1 MTRSAE
7 WVPVVTCVIATC
19 GRPELLRRAVSA
31 AARQTYAGRLEIVV
45 VFDRIPPEGLDD
57 LRPMIEQTGRTLLTI
72 PNGRSAGLAGAR
84 NTGILAAS
92 GDIIAF
98 CDDDDHWAPTKV
110 QQQIEDWGDDPATI
124 AHATGISIET
134 ATGMTVRPAP
144 RRTTFADFLESR
156 VTAIHP
162 SSILYRRDDLRGRIG
177 LVDEDLPAA
186 YGEDYDLLL
195 RASRFGVVRA
205 LPSALTTVG
214 WTGGSEFA
222 GKWEKIAAGL
232 TYILQKYP
240 EFSASP
246 RGTARIAGQVAFA
259 HAAMGRSRDAR
270 LWARSALS
278 RDRKQLRA
286 YASLAVAA
294 RLVSAPQLLRVVQAS
309 GHGL

>member
-1 MTRSAE
+1 MTGSSE
-7 WVPVVTCVIATC
+7 GTTVTCVIATC

-31 AARQTYAGRLEIVV
+31 AARQTYAGPLEIVV
-45 VFDRIPPEGLDD
+45 VFDRIPPEDLDD
-57 LRPMIEQTGRTLLTI
+57 LRPLIEETGRTLITL
-72 PNGRSAGLAGAR
+72 PNVRRPGLAGAR
-84 NTGILAAS
+84 NTGILAAR
-92 GDIIAF
+92 GDLIAF
-98 CDDDDHWAPTKV
+98 CDDDDHWTPTKV
-110 QQQIEDWGDDPATI
+110 QAQLDDWRKDPTAI
-124 AHATGISIET
+124 AHATGIAIET
-134 ATGMTVRPAP
+134 GSGTTVREAP

-162 SSILYRRDDLRGRIG
+162 SSILYRRDDLRGRVG

-186 YGEDYDLLL
+186 YGEDYELLL
-195 RASRFGVVRA
+195 RASQFGVVRA
-205 LPSALTTVG
+205 LPSPLTMVG
-214 WTGGSEFA
+214 WTGTSEFS

-240 EFSASP
+240 EFSRSP

-259 HAAMGRSRDAR
+259 HAASGRTRDAR

-278 RDRKQLRA
+278 RDRTQLRA

-294 RLVSAPQLLRVVQAS
+294 RLVSAPRLLRVVQAS